1 MFISVPDDVR
11 VEVLEVPAVDEGVLV
26 DEEESV
32 DVIPHLYGAEDA
44 LVAGV
49 GVGGQEGE
57 VASSSLGVLGHVTV
71 HKIVRL
77 ATIEDVFEVRP
88 TMHDQ
93 VGPMNKSFSQ
103 NNSQKDLLK
112 GVKY

>member
-49 GVGGQEGE
+49 GVGGEEGE
-57 VASSSLGVLGHVTV
+57 VASSSLGVLSHVTV
-71 HKIVRL
+71 HKLVRL
-77 ATIEDVFEVRP
+77 ATVQDVFEVRP
-88 TMHDQ
+88 TMHDEKN
-93 VGPMNKSFSQ
+93 VIEKSSHGRHH
-103 NNSQKDLLK
+103 S
-112 GVKY
+112 